1 MSRRSNV
8 SLAAKRNQGGVA
20 LFVSLI
26 FLLLLTIVGVSG
38 MKSAA
43 LQEKMAGN
51 TRYKTISFQYAEA
64 GLREGESLIA
74 ASNASGGL
82 ASCAAC
88 SGKGCQTPDFKDAS
102 GGTGGK
108 GNSVCGSWLTSS
120 DGNSLFQIQKLGTS
134 SAAINMSLGDSVTLY
149 RVTSVA
155 TVSDTTTALESIYA
169 QK

>member
-1 MSRRSNV
+1 MNRQPQAPPGMRSTQ
-8 SLAAKRNQGGVA
+8 SGVA
-20 LFVSLI
+20 LFVSLV
-26 FLLLLTIVGVSG
+26 FLLLLTIVGVSA
-38 MKSAA
+38 MKSAT

-51 TRYKTISFQYAEA
+51 TRYTTISFQYAEA

-74 ASNASGGL
+74 ASNAAGGL

-88 SGKGCQTPDFKDAS
+88 TGNQCRTPEFKDVAE
-102 GGTGGK
+102 
-108 GNSVCGSWLTSS
+108 GNGNDVCGTWRRSS
-120 DGNSLFQIQKLGTS
+120 DGNSFYQIQKLGSS
-134 SAAINMSLGDSVTLY
+134 SAAINMDPGESVILY

>member
-1 MSRRSNV
+1 MSRRRQAFTS
-8 SLAAKRNQGGVA
+8 AARNQRGVA

-26 FLLLLTIVGVSG
+26 FLLLLTIMGVSG

-51 TRYKTISFQYAEA
+51 TRYKTISFQHAEA
-64 GLREGESLIA
+64 GLREGENVIA

-82 ASCAAC
+82 ASCAVC
-88 SGKGCQTPDFKDAS
+88 NGNGCRTPDFKEAS
-102 GGTGGK
+102 EDK
-108 GNSVCGSWLTSS
+108 GNNVCDSWRRST
-120 DGNSLFQIQKLGTS
+120 DGNSLFYIQKLGSS
-134 SAAINMSLGDSVTLY
+134 SAAINMNPGESVTLY

-155 TVSDTTTALESIYA
+155 TISNTTTASESIYA